1 MKKIVLY
8 LFAFLCGV
16 ILSACGGGGGGP
28 SPTTPT
34 TPSIGGDGGGSSS
47 PTTPTPTP
55 VTVTLPS
62 IGVFVD
68 SAIENIYYETKT
80 QKGYTN
86 ALGEF
91 KYAVGETVTF
101 SIGSIKLPTVTA
113 GAKITPLDLA
123 QSSGN
128 PSGSIPA
135 DTFANLLVLLQSLDE
150 DQDPKNGIKLTDE
163 SKSLSSASL
172 SIFVSPS
179 VFSNSNEIKT
189 LIAAAKVKD
198 QTGVFATAP
207 VSLESAR
214 AHFTVANP
222 STKAIAIATASGKAV
237 VGNTVTLNGTASYDV
252 NGLVLSSYRWTVTG
266 SPPYSNA
273 TINNPTSSSASLAIN
288 VAGDYVIQLSVTNA
302 SGLSGITSITVN
314 GASNPKFGKS
324 ILTLYA
330 TSTGVD
336 VSCNSGEDDNS
347 CNNRLVQLIHTEK
360 LGCVT
365 CDATQADSICNFNG
379 AFGNLAGAQS
389 IWNTNLNK
397 YGNAANQSSPW
408 NSALNGAD
416 QGKILRITPILQTV
430 YTDVI
435 DEPAIAFTLN
445 DENYWLGPYLPD
457 TVRETLLLDM
467 LTAYKEAGASAIA
480 KREAVCSKLSEA
492 MQ

>member
-1 MKKIVLY
+1 MQKNNWISLVG
-8 LFAFLCGV
+8 LCCL
-16 ILSACGGGGGGP
+16 ILSACGGGGGGDAAP
-28 SPTTPT
+28 APAL
-34 TPSIGGDGGGSSS
+34 
-47 PTTPTPTP
+47 
-55 VTVTLPS
+55 VTVTPPS

-68 SAIENIYYETKT
+68 SAVENIYYETKT

-101 SIGSIKLPTVTA
+101 SIGSIRLPTVTA

-135 DTFANLLVLLQSLDE
+135 DTFANLLVLLQSLDA
-150 DQDPKNGIKLTDE
+150 DQTPGNGIKLTEE

-179 VFSNSNEIKT
+179 VFSNSNEIRT

-198 QTGVFATAP
+198 QTGAFATAP
-207 VSLESAR
+207 VSLESAQ

-237 VGNTVTLNGTASYDV
+237 VGNTITLNGTASYDV
-252 NGLVLSSYRWTVTG
+252 NGLALSSYRWSVTG
-266 SPPYSNA
+266 SPAYSNA
-273 TINNPTSSSASLAIN
+273 TINNPTSSSASLSIN
-288 VAGDYVIQLSVTNA
+288 VAGDYVVQLSVTNA

-314 GASNPKFGKS
+314 GASNPKFGPS

-330 TSTGVD
+330 TRTGVD
-336 VSCNSGEDDNS
+336 LSCNSGEDEIS
-347 CNNRLVQLIHTEK
+347 CDKRLVQLIHTEN
-360 LGCVT
+360 LGCLT
-365 CDATQADSICNFNG
+365 CDATQINSICNVDG
-379 AFGNLAGAQS
+379 KFGSLTGTQS
-389 IWNTNLNK
+389 IWDTRTNE
-397 YGNAANQSSPW
+397 YGSAANQSSPW

-416 QGKILRITPILQTV
+416 KGKILRITPLLLTA
-430 YTDVI
+430 YTDVV
-435 DEPAIAFTLN
+435 DERAIAFTLN
-445 DENYWLGPYLPD
+445 DANSWLAPYLPD
-457 TVRETLLLDM
+457 SVNEPLLLDM
-467 LTAYKEAGASAIA
+467 LTAYKEAGASASA